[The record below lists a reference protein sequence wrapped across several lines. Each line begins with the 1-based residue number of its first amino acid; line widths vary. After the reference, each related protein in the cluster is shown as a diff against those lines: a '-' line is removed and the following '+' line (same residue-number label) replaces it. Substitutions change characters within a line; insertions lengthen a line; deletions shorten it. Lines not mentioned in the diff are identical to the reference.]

1 MLVVVFSTLSKKW
14 WFFLILGWIPPI
26 IPVVV
31 TVGVTHDYYTDAEFF
46 CWLSVDRNVIW
57 AFTVP
62 MIIIIIINTVF
73 LVFVMITLVKNRGSQ
88 NARKLGENK
97 RVDIVITTIKAS
109 IILLPWTNLVVW
121 ATSSQPTD
129 KFLSLAVCNS

>member
-46 CWLSVDRNVIW
+46 CWLSADRNVIW